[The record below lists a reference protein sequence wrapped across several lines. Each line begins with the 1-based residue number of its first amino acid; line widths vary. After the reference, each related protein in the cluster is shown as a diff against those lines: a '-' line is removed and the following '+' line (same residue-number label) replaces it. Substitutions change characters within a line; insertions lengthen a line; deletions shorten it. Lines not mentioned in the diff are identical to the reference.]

1 MKNDKASEM
10 KGFRYMENSVGMDNL
25 PVKIQIFL
33 CSLVLLLKRQE
44 NRSHYKLDYGNYTC
58 RYFIEF
64 LKYELR

>member
-1 MKNDKASEM
+1 
-10 KGFRYMENSVGMDNL
+10 MENSVGMDNL